1 MYTEY
6 SIVNYD
12 REGQKIEHVSKVLPY
27 GRRAVLSYAFGVKS
41 VALQMVMVKNQ
52 SLLYEGLVTR
62 AQPESL
68 P

>member
-1 MYTEY
+1 MHAEY

-41 VALQMVMVKNQ
+41 VALRMTMVKRQ
-52 SLLYEGLVTR
+52 SQCTKDW
-62 AQPESL
+62 
-68 P
+68 